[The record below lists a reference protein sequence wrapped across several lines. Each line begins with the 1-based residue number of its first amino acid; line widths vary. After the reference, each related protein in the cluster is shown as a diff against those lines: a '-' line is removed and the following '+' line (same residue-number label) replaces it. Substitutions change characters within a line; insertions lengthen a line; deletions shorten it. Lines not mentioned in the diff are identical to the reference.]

1 MTEFELLEI
10 PISYHVRMDYQ
21 AIITAPFGK
30 LGIRCTEEALLGI
43 EFIPADT
50 PTLAPRNALAS
61 EVCRQLGEYFVDAN
75 FCFDLPL
82 QLDGTQ
88 HQRKVWQAM
97 QAIPL
102 GQTQSYGALAA
113 QLGSNARAVGQACG
127 NNPIPIV
134 IPCHRVVSKAGLGG
148 FMHRSD
154 NAALDIKRW
163 LLAHEA

>member
-1 MTEFELLEI
+1 
-10 PISYHVRMDYQ
+10 MDYQ

-30 LGIRCTEEALLGI
+30 LGIRCTEEVLLGI

-50 PTLAPRNALAS
+50 PALAPRNALAS
-61 EVCRQLGEYFVDAN
+61 EVCRQLDEYFADAD

-82 QLDGTQ
+82 KLDGTQ

-102 GQTQSYGALAA
+102 GQVRSYGDLAKD
-113 QLGSNARAVGQACG
+113 LNSSPRAVGQACG
-127 NNPIPIV
+127 NNPIPVV

-148 FMHRSD
+148 FMHRAD
-154 NAALDIKRW
+154 NDALDIKRW
-163 LLAHEA
+163 LLMHEQR